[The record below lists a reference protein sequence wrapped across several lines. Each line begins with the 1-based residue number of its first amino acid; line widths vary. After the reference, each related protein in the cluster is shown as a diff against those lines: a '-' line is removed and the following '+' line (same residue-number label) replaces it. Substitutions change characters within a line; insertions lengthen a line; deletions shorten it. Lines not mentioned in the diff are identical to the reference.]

1 MTSQETI
8 RNAAY
13 LSVYHLL
20 DELCFQGRVPPGS
33 ACTLFKAIDDLR
45 RISAPAEDIKVAETM
60 SVAVHKL
67 EAALRSRDCSD
78 AERARVEL
86 QTLGARWLQTPMR
99 LSLN

>member
-1 MTSQETI
+1 MTSQDSI
-8 RNAAY
+8 RNGAY

-20 DELCFQGRVPPGS
+20 DDLCFWGRVPPGS
-33 ACTLFKAIDDLR
+33 ACALFKAIDDLR
-45 RISAPAEDIKVAETM
+45 RIAAPAEDIRVAETM

-67 EAALRSRDCSD
+67 ESALRSHDRTE
-78 AERARVEL
+78 AERARIEL

>member
-1 MTSQETI
+1 MTSQDSI
-8 RNAAY
+8 RNGAY

-20 DELCFQGRVPPGS
+20 DDLCFRGRVPPGS

-45 RISAPAEDIKVAETM
+45 RICAPAEDIRVAETM
-60 SVAVHKL
+60 SVTIHKL
-67 EAALRSRDCSD
+67 EWALRSRDG
-78 AERARVEL
+78 AEAESARLEL

>member
-1 MTSQETI
+1 MTSQDTI
-8 RNAAY
+8 RNGAY

-20 DELCFQGRVPPGS
+20 DDLCFGGRVPPGS

-45 RISAPAEDIKVAETM
+45 RISAPAEDIRVAETM
-60 SVAVHKL
+60 SVAIHKL
-67 EAALRSRDCSD
+67 GAALRSHDR
-78 AERARVEL
+78 AEAESARLEL

>member
-8 RNAAY
+8 RNGAY

-20 DELCFQGRVPPGS
+20 DDLCFWGRVPPGS

-45 RISAPAEDIKVAETM
+45 RISAPAEDIRVAETM

-67 EAALRSRDCSD
+67 EAALRSNDRGE
-78 AERARVEL
+78 AEQARLEL